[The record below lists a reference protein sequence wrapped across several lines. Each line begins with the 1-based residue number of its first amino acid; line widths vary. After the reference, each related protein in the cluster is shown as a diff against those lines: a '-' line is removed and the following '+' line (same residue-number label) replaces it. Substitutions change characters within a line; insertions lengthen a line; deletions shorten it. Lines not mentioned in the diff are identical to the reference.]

1 MNKFMEL
8 FELASGKTLS
18 PEQEAS
24 THRLQL
30 VVRAT
35 LVSVGFA
42 AFYGLAAGSTDLG
55 IALGNL
61 YKVPM
66 VILLSTLCALPIGLL
81 SWKLLGG
88 TNRASDLLLGVAS
101 GNFTASLVLAA
112 LAPIVALYYHTS
124 GHLGGVL
131 AMSTASIAVLLGFLN
146 VARTVWNR
154 RPKVVEL
161 VNLPGLL
168 VPVAVM
174 IFAQQA
180 ALLQFIHVASPILP
194 EVTVFDGGA
203 DEMLG
208 R

>member
-1 MNKFMEL
+1 MNEFMEL
-8 FELASGKTLS
+8 FELASGKPLS
-18 PEQEAS
+18 REEQSS
-24 THRLQL
+24 TQRLHL

-35 LVSVGFA
+35 LVTVALA
-42 AFYGLAAGSTDLG
+42 ALYGLAAGSTDIG
-55 IALGNL
+55 IALANT
-61 YKVPM
+61 YKLPM
-66 VILLSTLCALPIGLL
+66 VILLSTLCALPIGML

-88 TNRASDLLLGVAS
+88 TNRASDLLLAVAS
-101 GNFTASLVLAA
+101 GNFTAALVLAA

-131 AMSTASIAVLLGFLN
+131 AVIAGSIAAILGFLN

-154 RPKVVEL
+154 RPPVSVFA
-161 VNLPGLL
+161 NLPGLV

-180 ALLQFIHVASPILP
+180 ALLQFIHIASPILP
-194 EVTVFDGGA
+194 ELTVFDGGA
-203 DEMLG
+203 DELLS